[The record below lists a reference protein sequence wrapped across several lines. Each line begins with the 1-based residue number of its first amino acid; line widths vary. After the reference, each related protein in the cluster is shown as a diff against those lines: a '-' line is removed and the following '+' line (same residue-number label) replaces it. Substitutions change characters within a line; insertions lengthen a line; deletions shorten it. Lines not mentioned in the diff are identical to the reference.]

1 MIVTESRIEKRMEEI
16 KMENQYADEFYED
29 WTEEDCTDLVTAQE
43 NYFENPNKETYTELQ
58 VQSKK
63 YEAQVAALQSSIGLI
78 QAIDNFDA
86 RRTELKKLKENNN
99 ADLEKARMTLLAHRQ
114 KYEACKGR
122 IESLQKQ
129 TDACLNQLNRLDAS
143 NLDDKQTI
151 VFDRLLS
158 QMTQHNLVFI
168 KLMDSIFS

>member
-129 TDACLNQLNRLDAS
+129 TDACLNQLNRLDVS
-143 NLDDKQTI
+143 NLDDEEVPET
-151 VFDRLLS
+151 DAGDGAEEGRRRA
-158 QMTQHNLVFI
+158 
-168 KLMDSIFS
+168 

>member
-1 MIVTESRIEKRMEEI
+1 
-16 KMENQYADEFYED
+16 MENQYADEFYED

-63 YEAQVAALQSSIGLI
+63 YEAQIAALQSAIGLF
-78 QAIDNFDA
+78 QAFGNF
-86 RRTELKKLKENNN
+86 RESSKELKKLKENNN

-143 NLDDKQTI
+143 NLDDKQMI

>member
-1 MIVTESRIEKRMEEI
+1 
-16 KMENQYADEFYED
+16 MENQYADEFYED

-114 KYEACKGR
+114 KYEACKGW

-129 TDACLNQLNRLDAS
+129 TDACLNQLNRLDVS
-143 NLDDKQTI
+143 NLNDKQTI

-158 QMTQHNLVFI
+158 QLTQHNLVFI